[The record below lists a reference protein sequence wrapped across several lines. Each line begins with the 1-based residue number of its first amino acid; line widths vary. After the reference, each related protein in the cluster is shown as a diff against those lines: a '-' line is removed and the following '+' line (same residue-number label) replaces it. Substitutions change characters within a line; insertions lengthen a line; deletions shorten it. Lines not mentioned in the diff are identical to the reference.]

1 MAAPVSFPTTRGA
14 THAPDHFTLTR
25 QSDGK
30 ACAFAAEGTRFG
42 CISYR
47 FAGGDLAIHWHP
59 RWGWCAADS
68 AGEVVGLP
76 MSVPK
81 PEQRNRPPEGLWV
94 SRKGQ
99 VSHVY
104 ELRWGQ
110 GVVAA
115 AA

>member
-1 MAAPVSFPTTRGA
+1 MPLT
-14 THAPDHFTLTR
+14 HFTLTR
-25 QSDGK
+25 QSDRK
-30 ACAFAAEGTRFG
+30 VCAFAAEGTRFG

-47 FAGGDLAIHWHP
+47 FLGGDLAIHWHP

-68 AGEVVGLP
+68 SGEVVGLP
-76 MSVPK
+76 MSVPM

-110 GVVAA
+110 GAEAA